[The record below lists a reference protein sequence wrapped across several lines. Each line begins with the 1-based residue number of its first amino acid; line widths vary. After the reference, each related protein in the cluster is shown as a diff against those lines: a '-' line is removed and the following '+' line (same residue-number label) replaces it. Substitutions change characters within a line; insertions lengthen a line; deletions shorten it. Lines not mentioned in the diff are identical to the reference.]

1 MTVQGELRL
10 ELLEGDLSGDLEMDF
25 DREEAL
31 DLVGLLDIEGLLDF
45 MVDLDRERETYLTG
59 LLDLAELERGRV
71 GLLDLTE

>member
-25 DREEAL
+25 NRDEPL
-31 DLVGLLDIEGLLDF
+31 DLVGLLDIVGLLDF

-59 LLDLAELERGRV
+59 LLDLAELERDRV